1 MFKLGSITIIV
12 GLALAASSK
21 AAVYINDDFN
31 TFANGNLVGQ
41 NGWNQLGASATLPLQ
56 VNNGVVV
63 IPGAQT
69 ADNQDAWKNIDSG
82 IPQPASGT
90 TTIYAAFSLAVQSA
104 PAVPGSFASPSYFV
118 ALTTAINGLGFAN
131 FRVTAEDNGGGTYI
145 LGARVTGQG
154 TDPFTFGGALTYGV
168 TNEVVIEANLVAG
181 TSGAS
186 MRLFINPVDT
196 SSPYLTHPMGAGASN
211 PTGIGS
217 FNISQF
223 GSATVGNSGVTI
235 DHLVVADTFGEAVPE
250 PATAVLVGMS
260 LAAALVLRRRQRA

>member
-1 MFKLGSITIIV
+1 MNKFKLSGITMMV
-12 GLALAASSK
+12 GLALAANSR

-41 NGWNQLGASATLPLQ
+41 NGWNQLGASSTLPLQ

-90 TTIYAAFSLAVQSA
+90 RTIYAAFSLAVQSA
-104 PAVPGSFASPSYFV
+104 PVVPGSFVSPSYFV
-118 ALTTAINGLGFAN
+118 AMTTITNGGGFGN
-131 FRVTAEDNGGGTYI
+131 FRLAAEDNGGGTFI
-145 LGARVTGQG
+145 LGARVTGQA
-154 TDPFTFGGALTYGV
+154 TDPFTFGGALTYGTV
-168 TNEVVIEANLVAG
+168 NEVVIEANMVPG

-186 MRLFINPVDT
+186 MRVFINPTDT
-196 SSPYLTHPMGAGASN
+196 STPYLTHPMGAGASN

-223 GSATVGNSGVTI
+223 ASATVGNSGVRI
-235 DHLVVADTFGEAVPE
+235 DHLVVADTFFEAVPE
-250 PATAVLVGMS
+250 PTTAVLIGMG
-260 LAAALVLRRRQRA
+260 LLGALIGRQRV